1 MAFKVKL
8 KSNPTLADFKLA
20 KSDLYIQHLNQVAA
34 AGDKDQ
40 WAFGQ
45 LIVPSA
51 RKVTAKFRNII
62 RSLNETCLSLH
73 GEGCMTTA
81 EMDALDAID

>member
-51 RKVTAKFRNII
+51 RKVTAKFRN
-62 RSLNETCLSLH
+62 ETCLSLH